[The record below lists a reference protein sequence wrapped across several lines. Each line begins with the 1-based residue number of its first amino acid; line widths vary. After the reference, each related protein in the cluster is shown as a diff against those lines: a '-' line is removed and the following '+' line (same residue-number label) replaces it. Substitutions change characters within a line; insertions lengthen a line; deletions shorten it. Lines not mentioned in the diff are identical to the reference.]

1 MTDSITVEEL
11 DELDLRYAQAG
22 RLDIGKPNLWPRV
35 SRAARRGLTAWRPI
49 ETAPKD
55 VGDYLVWV
63 GEAIFAHQCRDGK
76 WWEDGSRIKP
86 THWLPLPP
94 TPTDDGVTDAYPYT
108 IPGHPGPEYF
118 AGLPEKYQNNTL
130 PIAAQ
135 PGGEECPYCRAS
147 LTTDPSIEDVMYDLR
162 TSGEGKKN
170 KKPKPDATW
179 RMTDDPGE
187 VLEIYGWPLQEK
199 DDGDKGADSDRN
211 DSANS
216 GAAVCSNPDC
226 ARYLSA
232 AQEAIGE
239 LETEIEIL
247 KEVRLALPG
256 REELLT
262 DTQLAQRIERDL
274 TNWSPSPRVAPRPG
288 GEELRE
294 TQAKLAETIHAL
306 EHIIS
311 CDTGTALCADCL
323 HLAKAAVA
331 GKHWVHFVDDAPS
344 PQGDGGYWRPRYRVI
359 DEHAQIIAVTR
370 TKWTAEKLIE
380 GIKADGGLTSKLG
393 SWSIVAEAK
402 E

>member
-108 IPGHPGPEYF
+108 IPGHPGPSE
-118 AGLPEKYQNNTL
+118 A
-130 PIAAQ
+130 
-135 PGGEECPYCRAS
+135 
-147 LTTDPSIEDVMYDLR
+147 LTMVNSVLDQMNSEQENPQDDAELDDLLD
-162 TSGEGKKN
+162 TH
-170 KKPKPDATW
+170 
-179 RMTDDPGE
+179 
-187 VLEIYGWPLQEK
+187 
-199 DDGDKGADSDRN
+199 
-211 DSANS
+211 S
-216 GAAVCSNPDC
+216 GA
-226 ARYLSA
+226 
-232 AQEAIGE
+232 
-239 LETEIEIL
+239 
-247 KEVRLALPG
+247 
-256 REELLT
+256 
-262 DTQLAQRIERDL
+262 
-274 TNWSPSPRVAPRPG
+274 
-288 GEELRE
+288 
-294 TQAKLAETIHAL
+294 
-306 EHIIS
+306 
-311 CDTGTALCADCL
+311 
-323 HLAKAAVA
+323 
-331 GKHWVHFVDDAPS
+331 APS